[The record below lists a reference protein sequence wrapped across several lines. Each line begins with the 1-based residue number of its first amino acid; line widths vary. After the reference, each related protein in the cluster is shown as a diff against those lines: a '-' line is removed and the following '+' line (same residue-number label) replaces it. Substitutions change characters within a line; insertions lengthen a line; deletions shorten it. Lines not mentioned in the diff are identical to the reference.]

1 MSAEERSPAR
11 ARAMWSL
18 PSEVEGDWARRRK
31 LAAAVRELVEHT
43 ARVHGGDLD
52 AAEAHVRAAIDA
64 LPLGRTAAEAFRAG
78 DFLAD
83 SRPWIDRT
91 AVMGH
96 TNPQAP
102 PLVLTH
108 DDRSSTGTV
117 VLGER
122 FVGAPGLVHGGVIAA
137 IFDQVCGTCAVM
149 ADLPGLTVELNV
161 RYLKP
166 AHVHTALTFTATITS
181 HTGRRVLV
189 DGTCVEGDET
199 VATCR
204 ATFVTLQGDRS
215 DLFSGS

>member
-1 MSAEERSPAR
+1 
-11 ARAMWSL
+11 MWSL
-18 PSEVEGDWARRRK
+18 PAQVDGDWARRRR
-31 LAAAVRELVEHT
+31 LAGAVRDLVERV
-43 ARVHGGDLD
+43 ARVQDGDLD
-52 AAEAHVRAAIDA
+52 VAEAHVQAALEA
-64 LPLGRTAAEAFRAG
+64 LPLGRTAAQAFRDG
-78 DFLAD
+78 DFLDD

-102 PLVLTH
+102 PLTLTH
-108 DDRSSTGTV
+108 GEGTSSGTLT
-117 VLGER
+117 LGER

-137 IFDQVCGTCAVM
+137 IFDQICGTCAVM

-166 AHVHTALTFTATITS
+166 AHVHLPLTFTATIAS

-189 DGTCVEGDET
+189 DGTCMEAGET

-204 ATFVTLQGDRS
+204 GTFVTLKGDRS